1 MAHLRSHRSKV
12 RIGNWL
18 EDQHLEED
26 AVKEYLEKKEKG
38 ELATQKVDF
47 LTENI
52 LRPVNLSVSND
63 GLLHFGDVV
72 MLVNMGGENRECS
85 AVGINADVSSVTK
98 IPSPGIRVPC
108 GVSAG
113 RGIQACT
120 RTAFIITSVDGSP
133 EGATLLYEQSF
144 ALKTTSG
151 FARGVSELIHT
162 HTCCAKKSRLQEV
175 NLDDSCSFLSWWRTV
190 HFDPQERLEHEGQPV
205 HANKKVLITH
215 CKTNQALAVL
225 GDQVIWSMYGK
236 EYEVTAHTFLDSHKA
251 EQENN
256 HWVLCTSDPAG
267 DGLVLFN
274 RPQSAADG
282 KAPVQSG
289 K

>member
-1 MAHLRSHRSKV
+1 MAHLRTHRSKLKV
-12 RIGNWL
+12 GNWF
-18 EDQHLEED
+18 EDRHLEED
-26 AVKEYLEKKEKG
+26 AVKEHLEKKERG
-38 ELATQKVDF
+38 ELVTQKVDF
-47 LTENI
+47 LIQNM

-72 MLVNMGGENRECS
+72 MLVNLGGENRES
-85 AVGINADVSSVTK
+85 TAVSINADINSVTK
-98 IPSPGIRVPC
+98 IPSPGIRIPC
-108 GVSAG
+108 EVSAG

-120 RTAFIITSVDGSP
+120 RTAFIVTSVDGSP
-133 EGATLLYEQSF
+133 EGSTLLFDQSF

-151 FARGVSELIHT
+151 FARGLCLTSDIKSFQK
-162 HTCCAKKSRLQEV
+162 CAKKSRLQEV
-175 NLDDSCSFLSWWRTV
+175 NLDDSSSFLSWWKIV
-190 HFDPQERLEHEGQPV
+190 HFDPQERLGHEGQPV

-225 GDQVIWSMYGK
+225 GDQVIWTMYGK

-274 RPQSAADG
+274 RPQSAVDS
-282 KAPVQSG
+282 KALS
-289 K
+289 